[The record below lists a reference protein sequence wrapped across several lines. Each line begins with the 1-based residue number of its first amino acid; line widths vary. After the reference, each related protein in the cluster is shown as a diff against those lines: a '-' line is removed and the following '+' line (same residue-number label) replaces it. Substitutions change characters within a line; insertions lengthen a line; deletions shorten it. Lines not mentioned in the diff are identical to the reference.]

1 MDEGRKDHLQMIQG
15 IIDRMAQNSFQLK
28 GWTVTLAAALEVFLK
43 GEARPAWL
51 FVPSLPVI
59 AFWLLDAWYLR
70 RERLFR
76 RLFDHVRTENG
87 PAGFLDGCPSFRR
100 RSRASARR
108 CHVADHYRLLR
119 SGVVGRNP
127 FGTVSSSL
135 IQS

>member
-1 MDEGRKDHLQMIQG
+1 MDEGGKDHLQMIQG

-51 FVPSLPVI
+51 FVPGLPVI

-76 RLFDHVRTENG
+76 CLFDYVRTKNG
-87 PAGFLDGCPSFRR
+87 QPDFSMEVRPFTREVGSLLAVAMSATIICFYGPVFL
-100 RSRASARR
+100 A
-108 CHVADHYRLLR
+108 VILLA
-119 SGVVGRNP
+119 
-127 FGTVSSSL
+127 FFL
-135 IQS
+135 

>member
-59 AFWLLDAWYLR
+59 AFWLLDAWYLH

-87 PAGFLDGCPSFRR
+87 PPDFSMDVRPFAGEVGPVL
-100 RSRASARR
+100 A
-108 CHVADHYRLLR
+108 VAMSPTIIGFYGPVLFVAIALAVILPR
-119 SGVVGRNP
+119 
-127 FGTVSSSL
+127 
-135 IQS
+135 

>member
-15 IIDRMAQNSFQLK
+15 IIERMAQNSFQLK

-59 AFWLLDAWYLR
+59 AFWLTDAWYLR

-76 RLFDHVRTENG
+76 RLFDHVQQKMGRRTSRWMSALSPTKSG
-87 PAGFLDGCPSFRR
+87 QCSPLPCHRPS
-100 RSRASARR
+100 SAFTVR
-108 CHVADHYRLLR
+108 CCSWRLP
-119 SGVVGRNP
+119 S
-127 FGTVSSSL
+127 
-135 IQS
+135 Q

>member
-28 GWTVTLAAALEVFLK
+28 GWTVTLAAALEVFLE

-70 RERLFR
+70 RERLFEIDGQAARISAPPWDCSSPPDR
-76 RLFDHVRTENG
+76 RG
-87 PAGFLDGCPSFRR
+87 
-100 RSRASARR
+100 
-108 CHVADHYRLLR
+108 
-119 SGVVGRNP
+119 
-127 FGTVSSSL
+127 
-135 IQS
+135 

>member
-28 GWTVTLAAALEVFLK
+28 GWTVTLAAALVVFLK

-51 FVPSLPVI
+51 FVPSLPVL

-76 RLFDHVRTENG
+76 RLFDHVRTKNG
-87 PAGFLDGCPSFRR
+87 PPDFSMDVLLLRAKSGQ
-100 RSRASARR
+100 RSPFP
-108 CHVADHYRLLR
+108 CHRLL
-119 SGVVGRNP
+119 SA
-127 FGTVSSSL
+127 FTVRCCSWRLPS
-135 IQS
+135 Q